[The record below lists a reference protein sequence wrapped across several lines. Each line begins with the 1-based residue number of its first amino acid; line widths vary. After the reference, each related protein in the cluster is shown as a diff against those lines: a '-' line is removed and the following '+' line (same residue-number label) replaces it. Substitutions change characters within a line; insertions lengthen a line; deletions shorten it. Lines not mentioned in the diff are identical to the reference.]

1 MKKMKVMA
9 LVLAA
14 ALACMSLTA
23 CGGSKDSGDGTSAS
37 GNEEGKGLTVATS
50 PDFPP
55 FESLENNE
63 IVGIEVDIMNLISE
77 DLGMPVKYE
86 QMDFDSVIPGV
97 QTG

>member
-23 CGGSKDSGDGTSAS
+23 CGGSKDSGDGTSTS

-63 IVGIEVDIMNLISE
+63 IVGIEVDTRRRWTLI
-77 DLGMPVKYE
+77 P
-86 QMDFDSVIPGV
+86 
-97 QTG
+97 

>member
-1 MKKMKVMA
+1 MA

-50 PDFPP
+50 PGFPA
-55 FESLENNE
+55 L
-63 IVGIEVDIMNLISE
+63 
-77 DLGMPVKYE
+77 
-86 QMDFDSVIPGV
+86 
-97 QTG
+97 